1 MSCGTPTFVQRG
13 DGEMSRPKRRSEQ
26 SNSVADATPFAKQA
40 WAVSTEGERS
50 AIRLGLIP
58 LRLAVNFGKWST
70 PGAFRK
76 ALMEVAAHARNAPD
90 SGAGTSTTA
99 AS

>member
-1 MSCGTPTFVQRG
+1 
-13 DGEMSRPKRRSEQ
+13 MSRSKRSPKPSD
-26 SNSVADATPFAKQA
+26 SIPDAMPFAKQA
-40 WAVSTEGERS
+40 WAVSTEGERA

-70 PGAFRK
+70 PGAFRA
-76 ALMEVAAHARNAPD
+76 ALMEVAAKARGAAPPAD
-90 SGAGTSTTA
+90 GHVPPA

>member
-1 MSCGTPTFVQRG
+1 
-13 DGEMSRPKRRSEQ
+13 MSRPKRRVQ
-26 SNSVADATPFAKQA
+26 LSNSVIDATPFAKQA

-76 ALMEVAAHARNAPD
+76 ALMEVAADARSFPPHDGGAPPP
-90 SGAGTSTTA
+90 A

>member
-1 MSCGTPTFVQRG
+1 
-13 DGEMSRPKRRSEQ
+13 MSRPKRRSEQ

-40 WAVSTEGERS
+40 WAVSTEGERA

-76 ALMEVAAHARNAPD
+76 ALMEVAAEARSSPTRDGGAPP
-90 SGAGTSTTA
+90 AA

>member
-1 MSCGTPTFVQRG
+1 
-13 DGEMSRPKRRSEQ
+13 MSRPKRRSQ
-26 SNSVADATPFAKQA
+26 ISDSAADATPFAKQA

-76 ALMEVAAHARNAPD
+76 ALMDVAAHARNVPD
-90 SGAGTSTTA
+90 PGAGTSPTA
-99 AS
+99 S

>member
-1 MSCGTPTFVQRG
+1 MS
-13 DGEMSRPKRRSEQ
+13 ELMSRSKPSPKP
-26 SNSVADATPFAKQA
+26 SNSASDAMPFAKQA
-40 WAVSTEGERS
+40 WAVSTEGERA

-76 ALMEVAAHARNAPD
+76 ALMEVAARARGGPPPEDGNVPP
-90 SGAGTSTTA
+90 A

>member
-1 MSCGTPTFVQRG
+1 M
-13 DGEMSRPKRRSEQ
+13 PKRRSQ
-26 SNSVADATPFAKQA
+26 ISNSAADATPFAKQA
-40 WAVSTEGERS
+40 WAVSTEGERA

-70 PGAFRK
+70 PGAFRA
-76 ALMEVAAHARNAPD
+76 ALMEVAAQARSSPSQDGGAPP
-90 SGAGTSTTA
+90 TA

>member
-1 MSCGTPTFVQRG
+1 
-13 DGEMSRPKRRSEQ
+13 MSRSKQGPKP
-26 SNSVADATPFAKQA
+26 SNSASDAMPFAKQA
-40 WAVSTEGERS
+40 WAVSTEGERA

-76 ALMEVAAHARNAPD
+76 ALLEIAAQARGGPPPADGNVPP
-90 SGAGTSTTA
+90 A

>member
-1 MSCGTPTFVQRG
+1 MARSKQN
-13 DGEMSRPKRRSEQ
+13 PKLSTSSSE
-26 SNSVADATPFAKQA
+26 AMPFAKQA
-40 WAVSTEGERS
+40 WAVSTEGERA

-70 PGAFRK
+70 PGAFRE
-76 ALMEVAAHARNAPD
+76 ALLEVAAQARGGPTPADGTAPP
-90 SGAGTSTTA
+90 A

>member
-1 MSCGTPTFVQRG
+1 MGQ
-13 DGEMSRPKRRSEQ
+13 PKKDPKP
-26 SNSVADATPFAKQA
+26 SNSIHDALPFAKQA
-40 WAVSTEGERS
+40 WAVSTEGERA

-76 ALMEVAAHARNAPD
+76 ALLEVAAKARGVSD
-90 SGAGTSTTA
+90 SQ
-99 AS
+99 

>member
-1 MSCGTPTFVQRG
+1 
-13 DGEMSRPKRRSEQ
+13 MSRAKPGKDR
-26 SNSVADATPFAKQA
+26 SNSVVDATPFAKQA
-40 WAVSTEGERS
+40 WAVSTEGERA

-76 ALMEVAAHARNAPD
+76 ALMEVAARARSAPSQD
-90 SGAGTSTTA
+90 GGAPPAA

>member
-1 MSCGTPTFVQRG
+1 MSKP
-13 DGEMSRPKRRSEQ
+13 MSQAKHSPKP
-26 SNSVADATPFAKQA
+26 SNSVHDAMPFAKQA
-40 WAVSTEGERS
+40 WAVSTEGERA

-58 LRLAVNFGKWST
+58 LRLATNFGKWST

-76 ALMEVAAHARNAPD
+76 ALMEVAAKARGVDRTDPD
-90 SGAGTSTTA
+90 TPP

>member
-1 MSCGTPTFVQRG
+1 MSEP
-13 DGEMSRPKRRSEQ
+13 MSRSKQSKP
-26 SNSVADATPFAKQA
+26 SNSASDAMPFAKQA
-40 WAVSTEGERS
+40 WAVSTEGERA

-76 ALMEVAAHARNAPD
+76 ALMEVAALARGGPPPADGNVPP
-90 SGAGTSTTA
+90 A

>member
-1 MSCGTPTFVQRG
+1 
-13 DGEMSRPKRRSEQ
+13 MSRPKRRSQ
-26 SNSVADATPFAKQA
+26 LSNSVTDATPFARQA

-70 PGAFRK
+70 PGAFRA
-76 ALMEVAAHARNAPD
+76 ALMEVAARARSASENGGSAPA
-90 SGAGTSTTA
+90 GA
-99 AS
+99 

>member
-1 MSCGTPTFVQRG
+1 MGQ
-13 DGEMSRPKRRSEQ
+13 PKKDPKP
-26 SNSVADATPFAKQA
+26 SNSIHDAMPFAKQA
-40 WAVSTEGERS
+40 WAVSTEGERA

-76 ALMEVAAHARNAPD
+76 ALLEVAAKARGITRSEPGQND
-90 SGAGTSTTA
+90 SQ
-99 AS
+99 

>member
-1 MSCGTPTFVQRG
+1 MG
-13 DGEMSRPKRRSEQ
+13 RPKPDPKL
-26 SNSVADATPFAKQA
+26 SNSIPDALPFAKQA
-40 WAVSTEGERS
+40 WAVSTEGERA

-70 PGAFRK
+70 PRAFRA
-76 ALMEVAAHARNAPD
+76 ALMEVAARAR
-90 SGAGTSTTA
+90 SGPPPKDGEVPPA

>member
-1 MSCGTPTFVQRG
+1 
-13 DGEMSRPKRRSEQ
+13 MSRPKQSPKP
-26 SNSVADATPFAKQA
+26 SNSAQDAMPFAKQA
-40 WAVSTEGERS
+40 WAVSTEGERA

-76 ALMEVAAHARNAPD
+76 ALMEVAAKARGITPTEPGQNDPQ
-90 SGAGTSTTA
+90 
-99 AS
+99 

>member
-1 MSCGTPTFVQRG
+1 
-13 DGEMSRPKRRSEQ
+13 MSRQKQGPKL
-26 SNSVADATPFAKQA
+26 SNSSNDAMPFAKQA
-40 WAVSTEGERS
+40 WAVSTEGERA

-70 PGAFRK
+70 PSAFRQ
-76 ALMEVAAHARNAPD
+76 ALMEVAARARTAPPPDGNAPP
-90 SGAGTSTTA
+90 A

>member
-1 MSCGTPTFVQRG
+1 
-13 DGEMSRPKRRSEQ
+13 MSRPKESPKL
-26 SNSVADATPFAKQA
+26 SNSPTDAMPFAKQA
-40 WAVSTEGERS
+40 WAVSTEGERA

-70 PGAFRK
+70 PGAFRQ
-76 ALMEVAAHARNAPD
+76 ALIEVAARARGGPPPKD
-90 SGAGTSTTA
+90 GEVPPA

>member
-1 MSCGTPTFVQRG
+1 
-13 DGEMSRPKRRSEQ
+13 MSRHKGPKLSSS
-26 SNSVADATPFAKQA
+26 SNDAMPFAKQA
-40 WAVSTEGERS
+40 WAVSTEGERA

-70 PGAFRK
+70 PGAFRT
-76 ALMEVAAHARNAPD
+76 ALMEVAARARTRPPPSDGTAPP
-90 SGAGTSTTA
+90 A

>member
-1 MSCGTPTFVQRG
+1 MG
-13 DGEMSRPKRRSEQ
+13 RPKQSPKL
-26 SNSVADATPFAKQA
+26 SNSASDALPFARQA

-76 ALMEVAAHARNAPD
+76 ALLEVAAQARAAQPAADGHAPP
-90 SGAGTSTTA
+90 A